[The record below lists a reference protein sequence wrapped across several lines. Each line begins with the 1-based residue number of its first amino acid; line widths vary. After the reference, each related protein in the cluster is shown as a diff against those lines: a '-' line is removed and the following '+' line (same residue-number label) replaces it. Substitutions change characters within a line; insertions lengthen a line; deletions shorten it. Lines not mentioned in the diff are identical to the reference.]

1 MNEEHDSYIEN
12 LKELAGLSKQT
23 VDKVVQGLSGKQV
36 PVKLTDNI
44 NNFNK
49 RLEAFLEAIRNNSD
63 LNKVEKSAQQITI
76 YINAIFN
83 SIKDLE
89 VSKETHSARAKLPEL
104 ATKLNNSVNARLIT
118 LNNDELVSQESKIP
132 EREGNCE

>member
-12 LKELAGLSKQT
+12 LKELSGLSKQT